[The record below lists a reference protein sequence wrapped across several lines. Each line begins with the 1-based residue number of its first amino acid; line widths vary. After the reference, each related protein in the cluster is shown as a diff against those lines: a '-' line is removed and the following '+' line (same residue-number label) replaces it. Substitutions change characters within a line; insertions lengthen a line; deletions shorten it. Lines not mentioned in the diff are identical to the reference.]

1 MKYNKPVITL
11 LGAAHNVVQGK
22 KALGSPAD
30 NIPLFKTTV
39 GAYEAD
45 E

>member
-1 MKYNKPVITL
+1 MKYNKPSITM
-11 LGAAHNVVQGK
+11 LGAAHNVVQGT
-22 KALGSPAD
+22 KALGKPNDS
-30 NIPLFKTTV
+30 IPLFKTTV